1 MSPKAAKLSR
11 GKSKGKLAENSQGTA
26 KTRKRRPRKPTNG
39 RGRGPGRPF
48 PPGISGNPGGRPKS
62 VKEVQELASTFTVE
76 SIHALVTT
84 MRKAQGIE
92 GCGGLV
98 IGADWKEVRQSAVA
112 ILNRACGMPS
122 QPITGVPGSPLAI
135 TGDAGL
141 IAVLRALAGEPEPKT
156 E

>member
-1 MSPKAAKLSR
+1 MSPKAAKPF
-11 GKSKGKLAENSQGTA
+11 KGKLAENSQGTA
-26 KTRKRRPRKPTNG
+26 KRKRPPRKPPTG

-48 PPGISGNPGGRPKS
+48 PPGVSGNPGGRPKS

-92 GCGGLV
+92 HPRSGLT
-98 IGADWKEVRQSAVA
+98 IGADWKEVRQAAVA

-122 QPITGVPGSPLAI
+122 QPISGVPGAPL
-135 TGDAGL
+135 TVTAGEGL
-141 IAVLRALAGEPEPKT
+141 VAVLKALAGEVT